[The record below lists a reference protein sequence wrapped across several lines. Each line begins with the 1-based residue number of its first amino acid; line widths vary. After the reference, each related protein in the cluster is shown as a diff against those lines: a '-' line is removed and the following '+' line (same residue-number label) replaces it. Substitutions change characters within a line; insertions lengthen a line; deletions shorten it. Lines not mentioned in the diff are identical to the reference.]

1 MPSDRQADSDFL
13 LCLAASGGGHL
24 RQLLDLKPFW
34 EDFDHFIVTEDTAL
48 GRSLEKA
55 APTEFIPHFAIG
67 QSRLGN
73 TFAMLSGAA
82 RSLWQSLRIVMRRRP
97 DLVLTTGAG
106 SQIFIVL
113 WAKLFGA
120 KVVLIDSFARF
131 RAPSTF
137 ARLAAPFADYVFAQ
151 SEKAAKALPGARA
164 VKSLKPIGHTGE
176 VKEELVFATVG
187 ATLPF
192 KRLCDMVAQAKAEGL
207 LPQEVILQTGT
218 KAEPVEPCEGL
229 TIVETLPFDEIRGI
243 LSRAQLVIC
252 HGGTGSILTA
262 LRNSCHVIV
271 IPRRFELG
279 EHYDNHQAEITES
292 FRDRGLLQQA
302 DDIEELRD
310 RLRALPN
317 REVVPVTTDYSEL
330 IEELVAIVERHW
342 PGASAAKPS

>member
-1 MPSDRQADSDFL
+1 MQSNRKAPSECL
-13 LCLAASGGGHL
+13 LCLAASGGGHV

-34 EDFDHFIVTEDTAL
+34 EDFDHFLVTEDTAL
-48 GRSLEKA
+48 GRSLEKT

-73 TFAMLSGAA
+73 TFDMLSAAA
-82 RSLWQSLRIVMRRRP
+82 RSLWQSLRIVQRRRP

-120 KVVLIDSFARF
+120 KVVLVDSFARF

-151 SEKAAKALPGARA
+151 SEEAANALPGARA
-164 VKSLKPIGHTGE
+164 VNPLKPISDIGE
-176 VKEELVFATVG
+176 AKEDLVFATVG

-218 KAEPVEPCEGL
+218 KAEPVPACEGM
-229 TIVETLPFDEIRGI
+229 TIVETLPFDEIQDI
-243 LSRAQLVIC
+243 LTRAQLVIC

-262 LRNSCHVIV
+262 LRKNCHVIV
-271 IPRRFELG
+271 VPRRFELG

-302 DDIEELRD
+302 DDVEELRA
-310 RLRALPN
+310 RLEALPE
-317 REVVPVTTDYSEL
+317 REVMPVTTDYSEL
-330 IEELVAIVERHW
+330 MGELDAIVEQHW
-342 PGASAAKPS
+342 PGARSTKAS